1 MGKYYKKASNLI
13 IFFCIPANKEK
24 KTRRTADIISIQ
36 CLITINKKKVRKRK
50 KGLLFRFVFYTI
62 SFRCQLEIRKKR
74 HTETQRDI
82 CSRYTQVIVIWVLL
96 LFQMIFFC
104 MRSFVLRGFQHK

>member
-50 KGLLFRFVFYTI
+50 KRTFV
-62 SFRCQLEIRKKR
+62 SFCFLYNQFSMSTRNQKEKA
-74 HTETQRDI
+74 H
-82 CSRYTQVIVIWVLL
+82 
-96 LFQMIFFC
+96 
-104 MRSFVLRGFQHK
+104 